1 MVITAYQAI
10 LLGTYYILIVSYV
23 DVFRKTYN
31 EDVGIASLNY
41 LALAL
46 GSLTG
51 RQGGT
56 FVMDKLYRRL
66 KARNNGEGT
75 PEMRIILL
83 SAACLSI
90 PLGMIIFGWAVQYRV
105 HWFVADLGAFFF
117 TMGMVNV
124 VFVVQTYTI
133 EWVLPFIFLP
143 LVFSQLNPGA
153 FTASTHSTR
162 PRHWPPR
169 TQCARSLLLVSVMA
183 AKAE

>member
-56 FVMDKLYRRL
+56 FIMDKLYRRL

-90 PLGMIIFGWAVQYRV
+90 PSGMIIFGWAVQYRV

-133 EWVLPFIFLP
+133 E
-143 LVFSQLNPGA
+143 
-153 FTASTHSTR
+153 
-162 PRHWPPR
+162 
-169 TQCARSLLLVSVMA
+169 
-183 AKAE
+183 

>member
-10 LLGTYYILIVSYV
+10 LLGIYYILIVTYV
-23 DVFRKTYN
+23 DTFRQTYHEN
-31 EDVGIASLNY
+31 VGIASLNY

-56 FVMDKLYRRL
+56 FVMDRLYRRL
-66 KARNNGEGT
+66 KARNGGVGT

-90 PLGMIIFGWAVQYRV
+90 PTGMIIFGWAIQYRV
-105 HWFVADLGAFFF
+105 HWIVANLGGFLF

-133 EWVLPFIFLP
+133 E
-143 LVFSQLNPGA
+143 
-153 FTASTHSTR
+153 
-162 PRHWPPR
+162 
-169 TQCARSLLLVSVMA
+169 
-183 AKAE
+183 